1 MEYDVNN
8 NIPYGRITPVMRDSM
23 IPKVDIVYEDFGD
36 GENEKKDDIIKNMR
50 DLDIEEDIPNNTDKR
65 IDFQSQL
72 DAYKKRT

>member
-1 MEYDVNN
+1 
-8 NIPYGRITPVMRDSM
+8 MRDS
-23 IPKVDIVYEDFGD
+23 IVPKVDIAYEDFGD